1 MGNNARVHVGRK
13 QVIISP
19 AIAEEGREREKERET
34 KKKSYNPLS
43 FFSMLL
49 GFELRSSHLLGRL
62 SAI

>member
-43 FFSMLL
+43 FFFRCYWGLNSGL
-49 GFELRSSHLLGRL
+49 HTC
-62 SAI
+62 